1 MEVVMAIKPLSDR
14 VLVKIEKAETKS
26 AGGIIIPDTAQ
37 EKTQTGTVV
46 AVGPGTEKEKVT
58 VSPGQKVMYDKY
70 AGSQVK
76 VNGEEH
82 LIVKMSDIVAVIE

>member
-1 MEVVMAIKPLSDR
+1 MTIKPLSDR

-37 EKTQTGTVV
+37 EKTQTGIVV
-46 AVGPGTEKEKVT
+46 AAGPGTEKEKVT
-58 VSPGQKVMYDKY
+58 VSVGQKVMYDKY

-76 VNGEEH
+76 IDGAEH
-82 LIVKMSDIVAVIE
+82 LIVKMSDIIAVIE